1 MNLFIFLPFL
11 FLCLLF
17 SLLSF
22 SLPLFLPFEIRD
34 YKGLY
39 FSFLFQE
46 EKARRNQMCNT
57 FFFYSTHIFHTE
69 KYHDPG
75 VPSNSHQIVFVV
87 LEVEV
92 ECQPICSTGM
102 KQNIFHLSRH
112 FCLYI
117 QTLL

>member
-1 MNLFIFLPFL
+1 MNLIIFLPFL
-11 FLCLLF
+11 FLSLLF

-57 FFFYSTHIFHTE
+57 FFSTQLTFSIQ
-69 KYHDPG
+69 K
-75 VPSNSHQIVFVV
+75 
-87 LEVEV
+87 
-92 ECQPICSTGM
+92 
-102 KQNIFHLSRH
+102 NIM
-112 FCLYI
+112 I
-117 QTLL
+117 QEYQATRIK